1 MTDVV
6 PAALCK
12 QVPIFA
18 GLNESECRQLADI
31 ATVQVF
37 KSGELLVRQGEMNR
51 TFWILLEGMCE
62 VIRWPGDGPPK
73 TAGAG
78 SLAWSRTGEPIVLAV
93 LAPFT
98 HFGEMSFF
106 RPAPH
111 SASVRA
117 QTGGRALRIE
127 RVDYDDL
134 IRDGVWGAY
143 KLAYNVTQT
152 LADRLRRMDEWIG
165 ELMAH
170 RPATECEPEWNK
182 FRERLFGEWNL

>member
-1 MTDVV
+1 VTK
-6 PAALCK
+6 PAPDNLCRD
-12 QVPIFA
+12 VPIFA
-18 GLNESECRQLADI
+18 GLNPSECRQLADI
-31 ATVQVF
+31 ATVQPFVP
-37 KSGELLVRQGEMNR
+37 GEILVEQGGMSR
-51 TFWILLEGMCE
+51 TFWILLEGTCE
-62 VIRWPGDGPPK
+62 VIRQVDETRPRDE
-73 TAGAG
+73 A
-78 SLAWSRTGEPIVLAV
+78 IVLAV

-117 QTGGRALRIE
+117 QTRGQAMRIE

-152 LADRLRRMDEWIG
+152 LADRLRRMDEWIS

-170 RPATECEPEWNK
+170 RPPAECEPEWNK